1 MSAQHASPE
10 ESLPK
15 RAMNPRPDFNL
26 AQLDYSS
33 RAHNE
38 SMHENVPSFIEN
50 ARLSEE
56 AILDAAACAHSTVV
70 LDPHSETLR
79 RALAVMLGLVQ
90 RTRAY
95 HLLIAKDQ
103 AIYEIL
109 ETA

>member
-1 MSAQHASPE
+1 
-10 ESLPK
+10 
-15 RAMNPRPDFNL
+15 MNPRPDFNL